1 MTVWKRVVNFENW
14 YRVSDAGEIM
24 SLHRD
29 KLLKPSKVGAGY
41 LRVNL
46 FYFGKS
52 HNKYVHRLVAEAF
65 LGESNGREVNH
76 KNGDKTDNR
85 LQNLEWVTR
94 SENVNHNYYEL
105 GYRVTPIYAIKLD
118 NSEVLEFK
126 SVEEAVRTGFASA
139 HIYSCLRGDR
149 RQHMGFKFVYQTTP
163 PQRKPLT
170 DEEIDTIGAT
180 IFKAEFLDDTEVKS
194 NRELAR
200 AIEAKLK
207 EKNT

>member
-163 PQRKPLT
+163 PQRTWVGLT
-170 DEEIDTIGAT
+170 DEEIVLIV
-180 IFKAEFLDDTEVKS
+180 AECAASHQHTDIHF
-194 NRELAR
+194 AR
-200 AIEAKLK
+200 AIEAKLRS
-207 EKNT
+207 KNHD